1 MKIKELFQKNI
12 YRNINCVINVED
24 SDSKTVCEE
33 LDEYVVTED
42 MEKNFHDFFSNYIK
56 SLYYKTDKTGVW
68 ISGLSGS
75 GKSHFL
81 KVISSFLA
89 GKKINNKSPL
99 TFFYDKFKDPMLLSD
114 IKIINSRGSA
124 DVILFNINSQ
134 TLSEFRKEGL
144 IKVFMKVFYDA
155 LGYCGDIPYIA
166 EFERELDMRGHYS
179 SFREAYKEITGHN
192 WTENRK
198 NSYSDR
204 DNVIMAL
211 KQSFGLSKKEAVKL
225 FSKTDDYSVEKFVKT
240 VMDYCNA
247 IGEHRIIF
255 LVDNIDKYK
264 GNKKTLLSDLQATIE
279 HLGKMLRGKA
289 WVIVTSVEPLDS
301 MAKDM
306 ALSKIKKNFSC
317 QLKISIDNTGAII
330 KKRILEKSLLA
341 KDYLSLYY
349 KKKKDY
355 LSSSGMFGYEDEFI
369 GVYPFLPIQFNLI
382 SKLLEKILKTGDFE
396 GKISMLKVFQ
406 ETTGMMDEKNTGFI
420 VPFSSFYESLAYAL
434 PPGVNKIISQ
444 ACNNRNLNDEDC
456 ELLKILF
463 MIKYIKDVRPTA
475 ENLAILSTDHID
487 EDKKALKNAVEKSL
501 ERLKKEAL
509 VKKEGKEYELI
520 AEEEVFSYKTSL
532 DIEPSVTD
540 IVKHLMIKS
549 FGAGPLPEDEHGLY
563 NKTKDILNI
572 YLDELKN
579 YIPYYS
585 SKEGTLYP
593 GKQVIERGIEL
604 LSKISDTE
612 DETGFLDNIV
622 VYKENL
628 EKLSHDI
635 SSVKNFFKS
644 QVKVFHI
651 AQKGYNDFLADRD
664 YLPEEIKEKIDEMK
678 KILHMEEPYEKIKD
692 LPVLSDKIKKAHDII
707 LREMRCNLLEKIDAI
722 SVIINEELN
731 RYKDILAP
739 VFTGNILSYY
749 RNMEKEI
756 NKINDCTKIVAL
768 TVQLEQQKSLSFQQ
782 IDEEIKK
789 IHGNTWKKDIE
800 YVDMRKIVLWNH
812 VIENKNDLNLY
823 LNHLRGNLEKI
834 LSDDKKIRFV

>member
-24 SDSKTVCEE
+24 SDSKTVCDE

-42 MEKNFHDFFSNYIK
+42 MEKIFHDFFSNYIK

-114 IKIINSRGSA
+114 IKIINSRGTA

-134 TLSEFRKEGL
+134 SLNEFRKESL
-144 IKVFMKVFYDA
+144 VKVFMKVFYDA

-166 EFERELDMRGHYS
+166 EFERDLDMRGQYS

-211 KQSFGLSKKEAVKL
+211 KQSCGLSKKEAVKL
-225 FSKTDDYSVEKFVKT
+225 FGKTDDYSVEKLVKT
-240 VMDYCNA
+240 ITDYCNS

-264 GNKKTLLSDLQATIE
+264 GNKKTLLSELQSIIE

-289 WVIVTSVEPLDS
+289 WVAVTSREPLDS

-355 LSSSGMFGYEDEFI
+355 MSSSGMFGSEDEFT
-369 GVYPFLPIQFNLI
+369 GVYPFLPVQFNLI

-406 ETTGMMDEKNTGFI
+406 ETAERIDQKDTGFI
-420 VPFSSFYESLAYAL
+420 VPFSSFYPSLAYAL
-434 PPGVNKIISQ
+434 PPGVNKIITH
-444 ACNNRNLNDEDC
+444 ACNNRNLNQEDC

-463 MIKYIKDVRPTA
+463 LIKYIKDVRPTV
-475 ENLAILSTDHID
+475 ENLSILSMLHID
-487 EDKKALKNAVEKSL
+487 EDKSALRKAIERSL
-501 ERLKKEAL
+501 ERLKGESI

-532 DIEPSVTD
+532 DLEPSTGD
-540 IVKHLMIKS
+540 IVKNLMIKS
-549 FGAGPLPEDEHGLY
+549 FGAGPLPDEEKGLY
-563 NKTKDILNI
+563 IKTKEIFHM

-579 YIPYYS
+579 YIPSYS
-585 SKEGTLYP
+585 SKEGALYP
-593 GKQVIERGIEL
+593 GKQVIKSGIEL

-612 DETGFLDNIV
+612 DDMFLDNIAL
-622 VYKENL
+622 YKEEL
-628 EKLSHDI
+628 EKLSRNI
-635 SSVKNFFKS
+635 SDVRHFFKS

-651 AQKGYNDFLADRD
+651 ALKGYNDFLPDRD

-678 KILHMEEPYEKIKD
+678 KILHMEEPYMKIKE

-707 LREMRCNLLEKIDAI
+707 LREMRCHVLEKIDAI

-731 RYKDILAP
+731 RYKDILTP
-739 VFTGNILSYY
+739 GFTGNILSYY

-768 TVQLEQQKSLSFQQ
+768 TVQLEHQKSLSFQQ
-782 IDEEIKK
+782 IDEEVKR

-800 YVDMRKIVLWNH
+800 YVDMRKIVLWH
-812 VIENKNDLNLY
+812 QVIENKNDLNLY

-834 LSDDKKIRFV
+834 LSEDKKIRFV

>member
-24 SDSKTVCEE
+24 SDSKTVCDE

-42 MEKNFHDFFSNYIK
+42 MEKIFHDFFSNYIK

-114 IKIINSRGSA
+114 IKIINSRGTA

-134 TLSEFRKEGL
+134 SLNEFRKESL
-144 IKVFMKVFYDA
+144 VKVFMKVFYDA

-166 EFERELDMRGHYS
+166 EFERELDMRGQYS

-225 FSKTDDYSVEKFVKT
+225 FGKTDDYSVEKLVKIIT
-240 VMDYCNA
+240 DYCNF

-264 GNKKTLLSDLQATIE
+264 GNKKTLLSDLQSIIE

-289 WVIVTSVEPLDS
+289 WVAVTSREPLDS

-349 KKKKDY
+349 NKKKDY
-355 LSSSGMFGYEDEFI
+355 LSSSGMFGSEDEFT
-369 GVYPFLPIQFNLI
+369 GVYPFLPVQFNLI

-406 ETTGMMDEKNTGFI
+406 ETAERIDQKDTGFI
-420 VPFSSFYESLAYAL
+420 VPFSSF
-434 PPGVNKIISQ
+434 
-444 ACNNRNLNDEDC
+444 
-456 ELLKILF
+456 
-463 MIKYIKDVRPTA
+463 
-475 ENLAILSTDHID
+475 
-487 EDKKALKNAVEKSL
+487 
-501 ERLKKEAL
+501 
-509 VKKEGKEYELI
+509 
-520 AEEEVFSYKTSL
+520 
-532 DIEPSVTD
+532 
-540 IVKHLMIKS
+540 
-549 FGAGPLPEDEHGLY
+549 
-563 NKTKDILNI
+563 
-572 YLDELKN
+572 
-579 YIPYYS
+579 
-585 SKEGTLYP
+585 
-593 GKQVIERGIEL
+593 
-604 LSKISDTE
+604 
-612 DETGFLDNIV
+612 
-622 VYKENL
+622 
-628 EKLSHDI
+628 
-635 SSVKNFFKS
+635 
-644 QVKVFHI
+644 
-651 AQKGYNDFLADRD
+651 
-664 YLPEEIKEKIDEMK
+664 
-678 KILHMEEPYEKIKD
+678 
-692 LPVLSDKIKKAHDII
+692 
-707 LREMRCNLLEKIDAI
+707 
-722 SVIINEELN
+722 
-731 RYKDILAP
+731 
-739 VFTGNILSYY
+739 
-749 RNMEKEI
+749 
-756 NKINDCTKIVAL
+756 
-768 TVQLEQQKSLSFQQ
+768 
-782 IDEEIKK
+782 
-789 IHGNTWKKDIE
+789 
-800 YVDMRKIVLWNH
+800 
-812 VIENKNDLNLY
+812 
-823 LNHLRGNLEKI
+823 
-834 LSDDKKIRFV
+834 

>member
-42 MEKNFHDFFSNYIK
+42 MEKNFHDFFSSYIK

-81 KVISSFLA
+81 KVIASFLD

-99 TFFYDKFKDPMLLSD
+99 TFFYDKFKDAMVLSD
-114 IKIINSRGSA
+114 IKIINSRGTA
-124 DVILFNINSQ
+124 DIILFNINSQ
-134 TLSEFRKEGL
+134 ALSRFRKEGL

-166 EFERELDMRGHYS
+166 EFERELDMKGYYS
-179 SFREAYKEITGHN
+179 SFKEAYKEITGHN

-204 DNVIMAL
+204 DNVIIAL
-211 KQSFGLSKKEAVKL
+211 KQSAGLSKKEAVKL
-225 FSKTDDYSVEKFVKT
+225 FGKTDDYSAEKFART
-240 VMDYCNA
+240 VADYCNS

-255 LVDNIDKYK
+255 LLDNIDKYK
-264 GNKKTLLSDLQATIE
+264 GNKKTFLSDLQTTIE
-279 HLGKMLRGKA
+279 QIGKMLRGKA
-289 WVIVTSVEPLDS
+289 WIAVTSRVPLDS

-317 QLKISIDNTGAII
+317 QLRISIDNTGAII

-355 LSSSGMFGYEDEFI
+355 LSSSGMFGSVEEFT

-382 SKLLEKILKTGDFE
+382 SKLLEKILRTGDFE
-396 GKISMLKVFQ
+396 GKISMLKIFQ
-406 ETTGMMDEKNTGFI
+406 ETTEMIDEKNTGFI
-420 VPFSSFYESLAYAL
+420 VPFYSFYESLAYAL
-434 PPGVNKIISQ
+434 PPGVNKIITH
-444 ACNNRNLNDEDC
+444 ACNNRNLTGEDC

-463 MIKYIKDVRPTA
+463 MIKYIKDVRPTV
-475 ENLAILSTDHID
+475 ENLSTLSIVHID
-487 EDKKALKNAVEKSL
+487 QDKRALRNAVEKSL
-501 ERLKKEAL
+501 ERLTGESF
-509 VKKEGKEYELI
+509 VKKEGKEYELLVD
-520 AEEEVFSYKTSL
+520 EEVFYYKTSL
-532 DIEPSVTD
+532 EIEPSVTGT
-540 IVKHLMIKS
+540 VKNLMIKS
-549 FGAGPLPEDEHGLY
+549 FGAGPLPDDEKDLY
-563 NKTKDILNI
+563 NKTKEIFHI
-572 YLDELKN
+572 YLEELKN

-585 SKEGTLYP
+585 SKDGTLYP
-593 GKQVIERGIEL
+593 GKQIIERGIEL
-604 LSKISDTE
+604 LSKIAGAE
-612 DETGFLDNIV
+612 DETFLDDLLL
-622 VYKENL
+622 YKEDL
-628 EKLSHDI
+628 EKLSDDI
-635 SSVKNFFKS
+635 TSVRNFFKS
-644 QVKVFHI
+644 QVKVFNI
-651 AQKGYNDFLADRD
+651 ARKGYSDFLTDRD

-678 KILHMEEPYEKIKD
+678 KILHMEEPYMRIKD

-707 LREMRCNLLEKIDAI
+707 LREMKCHVLEKIDAI

-731 RYKDILAP
+731 RYKDILTPA
-739 VFTGNILSYY
+739 FTGNILSYY

-756 NKINDCTKIVAL
+756 NKINDCTRIVAL
-768 TVQLEQQKSLSFQQ
+768 TVQLEQQKYLSFQQ

-789 IHGNTWKKDIE
+789 IHGHTWKKDIE

-812 VIENKNDLNLY
+812 VIENKHDLNLY

-834 LSDDKKIRFV
+834 LNEDKKIRFV

>member
-24 SDSKTVCEE
+24 SDSKTVSEE

-114 IKIINSRGSA
+114 IKIINSRGTA

-134 TLSEFRKEGL
+134 SLNEFRKESL
-144 IKVFMKVFYDA
+144 VKVFMKIFYDA
-155 LGYCGDIPYIA
+155 LGYCGDMPYIA

-179 SFREAYKEITGHN
+179 SFRETYKEITGHN

-211 KQSFGLSKKEAVKL
+211 KQSSGLSKKEAVRL
-225 FSKTDDYSVEKFVKT
+225 FGKTDDYSAEKFAKT
-240 VMDYCNA
+240 ITDYCNS

-255 LVDNIDKYK
+255 LLDNIDKYR
-264 GNKKTLLSDLQATIE
+264 GNKKTFLSELQTTIE

-289 WVIVTSVEPLDS
+289 WITVTSREPLDS

-306 ALSKIKKNFSC
+306 ALSIIKKNFSC
-317 QLKISIDNTGAII
+317 QLRIPIDNTGAII

-355 LSSSGMFGYEDEFI
+355 LSSSGMFTSEDEFI
-369 GVYPFLPIQFNLI
+369 GVYPFLPVQFNLI

-406 ETTGMMDEKNTGFI
+406 ETTEMIDEKDTGFI
-420 VPFSSFYESLAYAL
+420 VPFSYFYESLAYAL
-434 PPGVNKIISQ
+434 PPGVNKIITQ
-444 ACNNRNLNDEDC
+444 ACNNRNLTGEDC
-456 ELLKILF
+456 ELLKIMF
-463 MIKYIKDVRPTA
+463 MVKYIKEVRPTA
-475 ENLAILSTDHID
+475 ESLSTLSIVHID
-487 EDKKALKNAVEKSL
+487 EDKRALRNAVEKSL
-501 ERLKKEAL
+501 ERLKKESL
-509 VKKEGKEYELI
+509 VKKEGKEYELL
-520 AEEEVFSYKTSL
+520 AEEDVFSYKTSL
-532 DIEPSVTD
+532 EIEPSTGD
-540 IVKHLMIKS
+540 IVKHLMIKF
-549 FGAGPLPEDEHGLY
+549 FGAGPLPDDETGLY
-563 NKTKDILNI
+563 NKTKEIFHI

-585 SKEGTLYP
+585 SKDGNLYP

-604 LSKISDTE
+604 LSKIAGSE
-612 DETGFLDNIV
+612 DETFLDNVV
-622 VYKENL
+622 VYKEDL
-628 EKLSHDI
+628 EKLSDNI
-635 SSVKNFFKS
+635 NAVRNFFKS
-644 QVKVFHI
+644 QVKVFNI
-651 AQKGYNDFLADRD
+651 ARQGYNDFLTDRD
-664 YLPEEIKEKIDEMK
+664 YLPEEIKEKIDEMN
-678 KILHMEEPYEKIKD
+678 KILHMEEPYMRIKE
-692 LPVLSDKIKKAHDII
+692 LPVLSDKIKKAHDVI
-707 LREMRCNLLEKIDAI
+707 LREMRCHLLEKIDAI

-731 RYKDILAP
+731 RYKDILTP

-749 RNMEKEI
+749 RNMEKEV
-756 NKINDCTKIVAL
+756 NKINDCTRIVAL
-768 TVQLEQQKSLSFQQ
+768 TVQLDRQKSLSFQQ

-789 IHGNTWKKDIE
+789 IHGDTWKKDIE
-800 YVDMRKIVLWNH
+800 YVDMRKIVSWNH
-812 VIENKNDLNLY
+812 VIENKNDLDLY
-823 LNHLRGNLEKI
+823 LSHLKENLEKI